1 MCSCLLCAVC
11 SLITDGAWLIIGPD
25 SEDISWLIQSIVN
38 TVHVPYFSFA
48 WSSGHREL
56 AAAAASSS
64 SSSSS
69 SSDVTLHLRPASEVT
84 GSAFAHLIHSRMWKS
99 FALVYEESDQL
110 IRLKHILTVADVK
123 MLLHQ
128 LPMSSEE
135 YSDTFTRIKETG
147 ETNVIL
153 SVSSESK
160 VIDAL
165 NAARRVGLLTEYN
178 NYSIASMDL
187 HLINLPSH
195 VSSNISGLTVKSMM
209 TRSLYTEE
217 ALLIDSLSLLSLAID
232 QLFVSDTSGQLFSSR
247 RPVNCQSTD
256 PWKAGPSIIDKTKSL
271 SYAGITGQLEFDKHG
286 FRKSFDLD
294 VLEYSK
300 NTFIK
305 VT

>member
-1 MCSCLLCAVC
+1 M
-11 SLITDGAWLIIGPD
+11 
-25 SEDISWLIQSIVN
+25 
-38 TVHVPYFSFA
+38 
-48 WSSGHREL
+48 
-56 AAAAASSS
+56 
-64 SSSSS
+64 
-69 SSDVTLHLRPASEVT
+69 TLHLRPASEVT

-110 IRLKHILTVADVK
+110 IRLKSILTVADVK

-128 LPMSSEE
+128 LPLSSEE

-165 NAARRVGLLTEYN
+165 NAARQVGLLTEYN
-178 NYSIASMDL
+178 NYIIASMDL
-187 HLINLPSH
+187 HLINLPTH
-195 VSSNISGLTVKSMM
+195 VASNISGLSVKSMM

-217 ALLIDSLSLLSLAID
+217 ALLIDSLSHLSVAID
-232 QLFVSDTSGQLFSSR
+232 QLFVSDVNRNLITS
-247 RPVNCQSTD
+247 RPQVDCQSSD
-256 PWKAGPSIIDKTKSL
+256 PWKAGPSIIDATKSI
-271 SYAGITGQLEFDKHG
+271 SYTGITGQVEFDANG